1 MKKGAILI
9 LTFLLNLS
17 IASAQQDI
25 RLFGNDYPIILIAPI
40 FFMGVIALFFFGLI
54 IKDNIGKLK
63 LPKIN
68 LSKIKVKHAEKKEI
82 SREARI
88 DSKNKFSI
96 LKEKSSRI
104 GIQNSFNELG
114 EIIKNFLKEKFNIKH
129 EFAFAELGNLIKG
142 HAKDISLANKIS
154 NLKYS
159 GASIDSFQVKALFRE
174 FENLLNEYKYKEEQP
189 ELGFF
194 GRVKGNFL
202 KIFKR
207 KEVKLSIKELKVKAP
222 LKQIP
227 QPLNIIEKKP
237 RIFFS
242 LFDNLRSI
250 FKKKEIKIKKI
261 EVKPKKIIKEEIK
274 EIEPVKPAKKYKF
287 VLFNNLISKIQKF
300 RVLSLIKRGRK
311 TLLTNPL
318 LAKRYYARALLSY
331 YKMPINEEKEIMDNL
346 MDFHNNILSNRSHE
360 KTFLDISKNLIEM
373 KHKGKHVSRESISM
387 LNTLKNF
394 IEREELLA
402 ATRLKEF
409 SYKLKHEEKKL
420 GHFLKDN
427 KIKDFIQG
435 EENVIKNNI
444 KDDLKKFG
452 TAVSDKK
459 LPKPEIAQKTINL
472 VDHYNPKLDFL
483 YKQPKIKVEHE
494 IEHEEKPKIINKNLR
509 LLQKQRSD
517 LYNKLMKLEEG
528 KITHNKLN

>member
-202 KIFKR
+202 
-207 KEVKLSIKELKVKAP
+207 
-222 LKQIP
+222 
-227 QPLNIIEKKP
+227 
-237 RIFFS
+237 
-242 LFDNLRSI
+242 
-250 FKKKEIKIKKI
+250 
-261 EVKPKKIIKEEIK
+261 
-274 EIEPVKPAKKYKF
+274 
-287 VLFNNLISKIQKF
+287 
-300 RVLSLIKRGRK
+300 
-311 TLLTNPL
+311 
-318 LAKRYYARALLSY
+318 
-331 YKMPINEEKEIMDNL
+331 
-346 MDFHNNILSNRSHE
+346 
-360 KTFLDISKNLIEM
+360 
-373 KHKGKHVSRESISM
+373 
-387 LNTLKNF
+387 
-394 IEREELLA
+394 
-402 ATRLKEF
+402 
-409 SYKLKHEEKKL
+409 
-420 GHFLKDN
+420 
-427 KIKDFIQG
+427 
-435 EENVIKNNI
+435 
-444 KDDLKKFG
+444 
-452 TAVSDKK
+452 
-459 LPKPEIAQKTINL
+459 
-472 VDHYNPKLDFL
+472 
-483 YKQPKIKVEHE
+483 
-494 IEHEEKPKIINKNLR
+494 
-509 LLQKQRSD
+509 
-517 LYNKLMKLEEG
+517 
-528 KITHNKLN
+528 